1 MNILSKKRI
10 FILWIFINILPLELH
25 EREFS
30 DGDGGKTAI
39 PSVFRDT
46 VMDKEEILQRIKESA
61 GDTGLSDRTLADY
74 VDNNMPE
81 AGKDPDDAYFTRH
94 AAVLKS
100 IAGNFRHDVA
110 SAVEDFKK
118 NWKPDPKPAPK
129 PDPDG
134 SGEDLKKSLA
144 EWQKR
149 VEGMEARLAE
159 ADRQAS
165 RLSLEKGVRE
175 AMRGKGASDEY
186 VLGKVLDSADFGGE
200 TDAAKIAESLLSA
213 YDAEYTACRGHG
225 TAPRFNAGGG
235 GGGGSKDIDDF
246 FSRKAKRESWAKRN

>member
-1 MNILSKKRI
+1 M
-10 FILWIFINILPLELH
+10 ELH

-81 AGKDPDDAYFTRH
+81 EGKDPDDTYFTRH

-100 IAGNFRHDVA
+100 ISGNFRHDVA

-118 NWKPDPKPAPK
+118 NWKPDPKP
-129 PDPDG
+129 DPDG

-149 VEGMEARLAE
+149 VEDMEAKLAE
-159 ADRQAS
+159 ADRRTS

-186 VLGKVLDSADFGGE
+186 VLGKVLDTADFGKE
-200 TDAAKIAESLLSA
+200 TDVAKIAEELLPA
-213 YDAEYTACRGHG
+213 YDAEYAACRGRG
-225 TAPRFNAGGG
+225 VAPRFNAGGG
-235 GGGGSKDIDDF
+235 GSGGSKDIDDF
-246 FSRKAKRESWAKRN
+246 FSRKAKRESWAKKN

>member
-1 MNILSKKRI
+1 M
-10 FILWIFINILPLELH
+10 WIFINILPLELH

-81 AGKDPDDAYFTRH
+81 EGKDPDDTYFTRH

-100 IAGNFRHDVA
+100 ISGNFRHDVA

-118 NWKPDPKPAPK
+118 NWKPDPKP
-129 PDPDG
+129 DPDG

-149 VEGMEARLAE
+149 VEDMEAKLAE
-159 ADRQAS
+159 ADRRTS

-186 VLGKVLDSADFGGE
+186 VLGKVLDTADFGKE
-200 TDAAKIAESLLSA
+200 TDVAKIAEELLPA
-213 YDAEYTACRGHG
+213 YDAEYAACRGRG
-225 TAPRFNAGGG
+225 VAPRFNAGGG

-246 FSRKAKRESWAKRN
+246 FSRKAKRESWAKKN

>member
-1 MNILSKKRI
+1 M
-10 FILWIFINILPLELH
+10 WIFINILPLELH
-25 EREFS
+25 KREFS

-46 VMDKEEILQRIKESA
+46 VMDKEKILQRIKESA

-81 AGKDPDDAYFTRH
+81 EGKDPDDTYFTRH

-100 IAGNFRHDVA
+100 ISGNFRHDVA
-110 SAVEDFKK
+110 SVVEDFKK
-118 NWKPDPKPAPK
+118 NWKPDPK

-159 ADRQAS
+159 ADRQAF
-165 RLSLEKGVRE
+165 RLSLKKGVRE
-175 AMRGKGASDEY
+175 AMRGKGAFDEY
-186 VLGKVLDSADFGGE
+186 VLGKVLDTADFGKE
-200 TDAAKIAESLLSA
+200 TDVAKIAEELLPA
-213 YDAEYTACRGHG
+213 YDAEYAACRGRG
-225 TAPRFNAGGG
+225 VAPRFNAGGG
-235 GGGGSKDIDDF
+235 AGGGSKDIDDF
-246 FSRKAKRESWAKRN
+246 FSRKAKRESWAKKN

>member
-1 MNILSKKRI
+1 MNILSKKCI
-10 FILWIFINILPLELH
+10 FVLWIFINILPLELH

-81 AGKDPDDAYFTRH
+81 EGKDPDDAYFTRH

-100 IAGNFRHDVA
+100 ISGNFRHDVA

-118 NWKPDPKPAPK
+118 NWKPDP
-129 PDPDG
+129 DG
-134 SGEDLKKSLA
+134 DGEGELKKALGALA

-149 VEGMEARLAE
+149 VEGMEAKLAE
-159 ADRQAS
+159 ADRRES

-186 VLGKVLDSADFGGE
+186 VLGKVLDTADFGKE
-200 TDAAKIAESLLSA
+200 TDVAKIAEELLPA
-213 YDAEYTACRGHG
+213 YDAEYAACRGRG
-225 TAPRFNAGGG
+225 VAPRFNAGGG